1 MEKTLDSNT
10 VDNNAQVS
18 IIIPTYNESENIVR
32 ILDSIGENLPAN
44 ILTEAIVVDDNS
56 PDGTASLVENYIKKI
71 KDSVS
76 YTVKIVERKSKTGL
90 SSAVI
95 NGIEKSNGETVV
107 VMDSDFSHPPNMI
120 PKMVDELK
128 DSQYDIVIASR
139 YLKEGGIEGWTTKR
153 KMISKAGTKIAK
165 TGLNISESDP
175 MSGFFAFKRE
185 IIKGIKFDAI
195 GYKILLEMLVKTRGA
210 KIKEIPY
217 TFVNRQ
223 VGSSK
228 LGSSTIIDYLKA
240 VWKLYRFGKSVE
252 QKETNSSARFVSK
265 AARFYTVGAS
275 GFFVNYLI
283 SLLFVDVVANLWYVQ
298 ANVAGI
304 TFSII
309 TNFFLNKI
317 WTFEDH
323 DFNAK
328 RTFTQLGKFFGFS
341 SLGGLVQ
348 VGMVFALTESYG
360 LEYPLALILG
370 VLVAAF
376 GNFILNK
383 RFTFKEKVW
392 E

>member
-1 MEKTLDSNT
+1 MEKTLENTDSN
-10 VDNNAQVS
+10 NAHVS

-32 ILDSIGENLPAN
+32 ILDSIGENLPSN
-44 ILTEAIVVDDNS
+44 TSTEAIVVDDNS
-56 PDGTASLVENYIKKI
+56 PDGTANLVENYIKKI
-71 KDSVS
+71 KNSVS
-76 YTVKIVERKSKTGL
+76 YTVKIIQRKSKSGL

-120 PKMVDELK
+120 PKMVNELK

-165 TGLNISESDP
+165 TG
-175 MSGFFAFKRE
+175 FFAFKRE
-185 IIKGIKFDAI
+185 IIKGISFDAI
-195 GYKILLEMLVKTRGA
+195 GYKILLEMLVKTKGA

-228 LGSSTIIDYLKA
+228 LGSTTIIEYLKA
-240 VWKLYRFGKSVE
+240 VWKLYRYGKSIRE
-252 QKETNSSARFVSK
+252 KETNSSARFVSK

-298 ANVAGI
+298 ANIAGI

-328 RTFTQLGKFFGFS
+328 KTLTQLGKFFGFS

-348 VGMVFALTESYG
+348 VGTVFALTESYG
-360 LEYPLALILG
+360 LEYPIALILG
-370 VLVAAF
+370 VLIAAF
-376 GNFILNK
+376 GNFVLNK
-383 RFTFKEKVW
+383 KFTFKEKVW

>member
-1 MEKTLDSNT
+1 MENNLEIKTD
-10 VDNNAQVS
+10 DNGAQVS
-18 IIIPTYNESENIVR
+18 IIIPTYNESENIIK
-32 ILDSIGENLPAN
+32 ILDSIGENLPSN
-44 ILTEAIVVDDNS
+44 MPTEAIVVDDNS
-56 PDGTASLVENYIKKI
+56 PDGTTGLVEDYIKKI

-76 YTVKIVERKSKTGL
+76 YSVKIIQRKTKSGL

-95 NGIEKSNGETVV
+95 NGIEKSNGKTVV

-120 PKMVDELK
+120 PKMVNELTN
-128 DSQYDIVIASR
+128 SEYDIVIASR
-139 YLKEGGIEGWTTKR
+139 YLKDGGIEGWTTKR
-153 KMISKAGTKIAK
+153 KIISKAGTKIAK
-165 TGLNISESDP
+165 SGLKISETDP
-175 MSGFFAFKRE
+175 MSGFFAFKKE

-195 GYKILLEMLVKTRGA
+195 GYKILLEMLVKTKGA

-228 LGSSTIIDYLKA
+228 LGSSTIVDYLKA
-240 VWKLYRFGKSVE
+240 VWKLYRYGKAVE
-252 QKETNSSARFVSK
+252 QKEPNSSARFVSK

-298 ANVAGI
+298 ANIAGI
-304 TFSII
+304 TVSII

-317 WTFEDH
+317 WTFEDR
-323 DFNAK
+323 DFNTK
-328 RTFTQLGKFFGFS
+328 KTFVQLGKFFGFS

-360 LEYPLALILG
+360 LEYPIALILG